1 MNDVTPIDDDLK
13 RFLESGL
20 VVLVATRNDALQ
32 PFVTRG
38 WGVLVHDDDRLRVSV
53 CVPRQAS
60 ARTLAALAANGRSA
74 VSRGDQATFRAA
86 QIKGRSVAVE
96 DASAVTGALERAA
109 EQFALFAE
117 NAAKLGVP
125 PHLAQALFTTDL
137 VSITVIADEIFD
149 QTPGPGAGKKV
160 A

>member
-1 MNDVTPIDDDLK
+1 MSAVTPIDDDLK

-20 VVLVATRNDALQ
+20 VILVATRNDALQ

-38 WGVLVHDDDRLRVSV
+38 WGVFVHDDRVRVSV
-53 CVPRQAS
+53 CVPRPSS
-60 ARTLAALAANGRSA
+60 ARTLADVAANGSIA
-74 VSRGDQATFRAA
+74 VSLGDQATFRAA
-86 QIKGRSVAVE
+86 QIKGRRAVVE
-96 DASAVTGALERAA
+96 DAGGAALERAS
-109 EQFALFAE
+109 EQFTLFAE
-117 NAAKLGVP
+117 SAAKLGVP

-137 VSITVIADEIFD
+137 VSITFVAEELFD